1 MIRKIGWCST
11 EEELGPDLDFLRM
24 LVDGWDVN
32 LNALSKNSKRVSSCF
47 ITYFPSIALEV
58 K

>member
-11 EEELGPDLDFLRM
+11 EEELGLNLDFLRM
-24 LVDGWDVN
+24 LVDGSDVN
-32 LNALSKNSKRVSSCF
+32 LNALSKNSKRMSRSF
-47 ITYFPSIALEV
+47 ITYFPSITLEV